1 VGFAGAGSL
10 APASQI
16 NLFGVLDMKFA
27 QLGTDSVLLAPI
39 TAATT
44 ARTANLDCAGANYA
58 KITIP
63 LSAEVNTNSTNVVIQ
78 LSKSDDTVVTNF
90 ATFNASFNRTVD
102 NAAATIATNLIDL
115 DGRKRY
121 LRLAIT
127 PDTTTNGAVSSAAVA
142 TLFRDVI
149 SESTTMLG
157 PDTVIG

>member
-1 VGFAGAGSL
+1 
-10 APASQI
+10 
-16 NLFGVLDMKFA
+16 
-27 QLGTDSVLLAPI
+27 
-39 TAATT
+39 
-44 ARTANLDCAGANYA
+44 
-58 KITIP
+58 
-63 LSAEVNTNSTNVVIQ
+63 
-78 LSKSDDTVVTNF
+78 
-90 ATFNASFNRTVD
+90 VD